1 MCILIDNS
9 GSMGH
14 KRARVKAVALAL
26 VKASNPHDE
35 VCIIHFNDEA
45 FNDLPYGKDF
55 TSDIREMEEALT
67 HINSRGGSAI
77 RDAIRMSIDHLEQ
90 TAHNDRRVLVVVTDG
105 DDTSSKVTQE
115 QLLGKVKNSGVSVYS
130 IGLLNEDD
138 RREGRA
144 ARLALGQLAEASG
157 GLDYYPKDLAD
168 VESISPEIA
177 NEVRKQ

>member
-14 KRARVKAVALAL
+14 KRVLMKAAALAL

-115 QLLGKVKNSGVSVYS
+115 QLLAKVNSSGVRVYC

-138 RREGRA
+138 PGQAGA

-157 GLDYYPKDLAD
+157 GRVYYPKELAD
-168 VESISPEIA
+168 VESIASEIA
-177 NEVRKQ
+177 NEVREQ